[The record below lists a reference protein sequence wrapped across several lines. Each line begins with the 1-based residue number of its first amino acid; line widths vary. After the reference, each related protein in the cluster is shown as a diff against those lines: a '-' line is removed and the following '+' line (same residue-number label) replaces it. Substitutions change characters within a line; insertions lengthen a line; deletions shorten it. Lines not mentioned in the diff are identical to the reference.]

1 MKHDEAIIDE
11 TLAASFPASDA
22 PGWTLGRRER
32 ASDPEAGW
40 SSLLREHQN
49 IRALLGF
56 LKVELG
62 ALLGAGSPR
71 YDLMTDALRY
81 LTSYVD
87 VYHHGREDAAFE
99 LAVLRDPRLEGVVSE
114 AARQH
119 AAIIDA
125 GSRLRADL
133 ERAAMDAPVLKSRIS
148 SDGKAY
154 VDGLREHLRYE
165 EVEVFPRLGAAL
177 DAEDWRVV
185 DARAGRVVDPLFG
198 PVTEERYWALFE
210 RITALAG
217 CGCALA

>member
-1 MKHDEAIIDE
+1 MKRDEAMIDE

-22 PGWTLGRRER
+22 PGWTLGQPGE
-32 ASDPEAGW
+32 AAESDAGC
-40 SSLLREHQN
+40 SSLVREHYN
-49 IRALLGF
+49 IRALLGY

-62 ALLGAGSPR
+62 ALLGGGAPR

-87 VYHHGREDAAFE
+87 VYHHGREDVAFD
-99 LAVLRDPRLEGVVSE
+99 LAVLRDPRLGDVVSE

-119 AAIIDA
+119 ASIIDA
-125 GSRLRADL
+125 GARLRADL
-133 ERAAMDAPVLKSRIS
+133 ERATLDAPVLKSRIA

-154 VDGLREHLRYE
+154 IDGLREHLRYE
-165 EVEVFPRLGAAL
+165 EAELFPRLAAVL

-185 DARAGRVVDPLFG
+185 DARAGRAVDPLFG
-198 PVTEERYWALFE
+198 PVIEERYRALFE